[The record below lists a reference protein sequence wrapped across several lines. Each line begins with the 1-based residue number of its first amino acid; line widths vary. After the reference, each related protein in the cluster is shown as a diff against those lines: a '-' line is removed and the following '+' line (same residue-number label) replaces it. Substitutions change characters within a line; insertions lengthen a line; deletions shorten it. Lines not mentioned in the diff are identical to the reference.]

1 MAILVL
7 PRKVMPREGAGLG
20 RRLPQLMAGLVL
32 YGVSM
37 AMAFR
42 STLGQSP
49 WGVFHQGVAARLGLS
64 IGTVVLLTGV
74 VVLLLWIPL
83 RQRPGIGTVGNV
95 LVLGVAMDATDAVLP
110 APHALPA
117 RIALLVGGIV
127 LNGVAGGMYIGAQL
141 GPGPRDGL
149 MTGLHRRT
157 GRSMRLLRTGLEVS
171 VLVTGVLLGGD
182 AGVGTAAY
190 ALAIGPLTQYFLGVF
205 TPSSARNE

>member
-7 PRKVMPREGAGLG
+7 PRDTADLG
-20 RRLPQLMAGLVL
+20 RRLPQLLTGLVL

-37 AMAFR
+37 AMALR

-49 WGVFHQGVAARLGLS
+49 WGVFHQGVAAHLGLS

-74 VVLLLWIPL
+74 LVLLLWIPL
-83 RQRPGIGTVGNV
+83 RQRPGIGTIGNV

-117 RIALLVGGIV
+117 RIALMAGGIV
-127 LNGVAGGMYIGAQL
+127 LNGVAGGMYIGARL

-149 MTGLHRRT
+149 MTGLHQLT
-157 GRSMRLLRTGLEVS
+157 GRSMRLLRTGIELA
-171 VLVTGVLLGGD
+171 VLLTGILLGGD
-182 AGVGTAAY
+182 AGVGTLAY
-190 ALAIGPLTQYFLGVF
+190 ALAIGPLTQYFLAVF
-205 TPSSARNE
+205 TRTSARNE